1 MPVLGEMRMSF
12 SDKMYYAIFATAFI
26 VALASFI
33 TLISPSYKK
42 VVSIKLALFSILMTP
57 IVQLGLFVIALQVYA
72 AEITGEV
79 YHGFACS
86 GFHGGGLNS
95 DCSFYEAVFEGAIVA
110 VIYSF
115 ATFGVV
121 PLAIF
126 LSLLVILVLIKKGF
140 SS

>member
-1 MPVLGEMRMSF
+1 MRMSF

-72 AEITGEV
+72 ADITVEV

-86 GFHGGGLNS
+86 GFHGVGLNS
-95 DCSFYEAVFEGAIVA
+95 DCSLYEVVFKGEIVA
-110 VIYSF
+110 VILSF
-115 ATFGVV
+115 AKFGVV
-121 PLAIF
+121 PLLIF
-126 LSLLVILVLIKKGF
+126 LFFSVILGR
-140 SS
+140 

>member
-1 MPVLGEMRMSF
+1 MPVLGVMRMSF
-12 SDKMYYAIFATAFI
+12 SDKMYYAIFATAF
-26 VALASFI
+26 VAALASFI
-33 TLISPSYKK
+33 TLISPPYKK
-42 VVSIKLALFSILMTP
+42 DVSIKLALFAILMTP

-72 AEITGEV
+72 AEIAGQA
-79 YHGFACS
+79 YYGFACS
-86 GFHGGGLNS
+86 GYHGGGLNS
-95 DCSFYEAVFEGAIVA
+95 GCSLYEAVFEGAIAA

-126 LSLLVILVLIKKGF
+126 LSLIVIFVLIKRGF